1 MRKAALGLALAGL
14 AFWPTADA
22 RAEADTLRA
31 AKQFGLGYIQLV
43 IMEDQKLVEKHLAE
57 LGMPDVTVE
66 WSTFR
71 SSDVMNDALISGNVD
86 FVSLGPTGIVTIW
99 DRTYGSYDVK
109 VAAGL
114 NGMAWLLN
122 VRDPS
127 INTIADFKPDQR
139 IAVPAVKVSGQAAA
153 LQMAAAKEW
162 GDDQFERL
170 DPLTVSISHP
180 DATAM
185 MLGGPSEIVANFAS
199 PPFAQMQLKDPKIR
213 TILTSDDIV
222 GGPFPFNVIA
232 TTASFRED
240 NPTLYKAYLDALN
253 EATTMVNE
261 DRDRALGIYLEA
273 TSDTNSKEDLIAI
286 MEESTSH
293 FTTDVLDLGA
303 FTEFMGRTGRI
314 DNVPDDW
321 KAEMLFPEAKPAS

>member
-1 MRKAALGLALAGL
+1 MRKTILGVALAGL
-14 AFWPTADA
+14 ALCSISDA
-22 RAEADTLRA
+22 RAEADVLRA

-43 IMEDQKLVEKHLAE
+43 IMENQRLVEKHLAE
-57 LGMPDVTVE
+57 AGMPDVTVE

-114 NGMAWLLN
+114 NGIAWLLN

-127 INTIADFKPDQR
+127 IQTIADFKPEHR

-153 LQMAAAKEW
+153 LQMAAAREW
-162 GDDQFERL
+162 GDDEFERL

-199 PPFAQMQLKDPKIR
+199 PPFAQMQLKGPNIR
-213 TILTSDDIV
+213 TILTSDEIV
-222 GGPFPFNVIA
+222 GGPFPFNVVA

-240 NPTLYKAYLDALN
+240 NPTLYRAYLAALE
-253 EATTMVNE
+253 EATAMVNE
-261 DRDRALGIYLEA
+261 DRDKALDIYLEA
-273 TSDTNSKEDLIAI
+273 TSDTNAKEDLRAI
-286 MEESTSH
+286 MDQPTSH
-293 FTTDVLDLGA
+293 FTTEVLDLSA
-303 FTEFMGRTGRI
+303 FTAFMSRTGRI
-314 DNVPDDW
+314 DNAPDDW
-321 KAEMLFPEAKPAS
+321 RTEMLFPEAKPAS